1 MASYRIYFI
10 DRLRKVRWPH
20 DLDAADDNEA
30 IALAQA
36 LQFACADL
44 QADIELWQ
52 EGRFVLAASCTKPAD
67 LRAVWDAVSTHHQE
81 ALVESEE
88 ALLNSR
94 SAVARSRTLL
104 QTLEGARNQNEFAD
118 VEREVR
124 SA

>member
-20 DLDAADDNEA
+20 DLDAENDNHA

-36 LQFACADL
+36 LQFSCSDL

-52 EGRFVLAASCTKPAD
+52 EGRFILAASCTKPAR
-67 LRAVWDAVSTHHQE
+67 LRAVWNDMNNQHQDIL
-81 ALVESEE
+81 AESEE

-94 SAVARSRTLL
+94 TAVSHSRTLL
-104 QTLEGARNQNEFAD
+104 QSVEAARKHGEYAEAEPQ
-118 VEREVR
+118 VR

>member
-20 DLDAADDNEA
+20 DLIAADDNDA

-36 LQFACADL
+36 LQFACSDL

-52 EGRFVLAASCTKPAD
+52 EGRFILAASCTNPAH
-67 LRAVWDAVSTHHQE
+67 LRAVWDDVNAHHQNV
-81 ALVESEE
+81 LVESEE

-94 SAVARSRTLL
+94 STVARSRTLL
-104 QTLEGARNQNEFAD
+104 QTLDAARAQSELAAP
-118 VEREVR
+118 ERKVR
-124 SA
+124 LA

>member
-20 DLDAADDNEA
+20 DLEAADDSDA

-36 LQFACADL
+36 LQFACSDL

-52 EGRFVLAASCTKPAD
+52 EGRFVLAAACTKPAE
-67 LRAVWDAVSTHHQE
+67 LRAVFDDVSTHRQE

-94 SAVARSRTLL
+94 TAVAHSRTLL
-104 QTLEGARNQNEFAD
+104 QSLESARTQGELAGAK
-118 VEREVR
+118 
-124 SA
+124 

>member
-20 DLDAADDNEA
+20 DLEAAGDNDA

-36 LQFACADL
+36 LQFSCSDL

-52 EGRFVLAASCTKPAD
+52 EGRFILAAACTKPAR
-67 LRAVWDAVSTHHQE
+67 LRAIWKDVFAHHQE
-81 ALVESEE
+81 ALTESEE

-94 SAVARSRTLL
+94 TAIAPSRTLL
-104 QTLEGARNQNEFAD
+104 QSLEGARNKGGLARIEPK
-118 VEREVR
+118 VR

>member
-1 MASYRIYFI
+1 MPSYRIYFI

-20 DLDAADDNEA
+20 DLEAAGDNDA

-36 LQFACADL
+36 LQFSCSDL

-52 EGRFVLAASCTKPAD
+52 EGRFILAAACTKPAH
-67 LRAVWDAVSTHHQE
+67 LRAVWNDVYRHHQD
-81 ALVESEE
+81 ALTESEE

-94 SAVARSRTLL
+94 TAIAHSRTFL
-104 QTLEGARNQNEFAD
+104 QSLEGARNQGDRMGTEAK
-118 VEREVR
+118 VR

>member
-20 DLDAADDNEA
+20 DLDAANDSDA
-30 IALAQA
+30 VALAQA
-36 LQFACADL
+36 LQFACSDL

-52 EGRFVLAASCTKPAD
+52 EGRFILAASCTKPAQ
-67 LRAVWDAVSTHHQE
+67 LRAVWNDVNTHSQNV
-81 ALVESEE
+81 LVESEE

-94 SAVARSRTLL
+94 TAVARSRTLL
-104 QTLEGARNQNEFAD
+104 QSIEAARSRGGFPKA
-118 VEREVR
+118 ERKVR

>member
-1 MASYRIYFI
+1 MAAYRIYFI

-20 DLDAADDNEA
+20 DLEATDDNDA

-36 LQFACADL
+36 LQFACSDL
-44 QADIELWQ
+44 EADIELWQ
-52 EGRFVLAASCTKPAD
+52 EGRFVLAASCTNPAD
-67 LRAVWDAVSTHHQE
+67 LRAVFNDVSAQHQE
-81 ALVESEE
+81 ALVQSEE

-104 QTLEGARNQNEFAD
+104 QSLEGARTQSEFGAA
-118 VEREVR
+118 EYKVR

>member
-20 DLDAADDNEA
+20 DLDAAGDNDA
-30 IALAQA
+30 VALAQA
-36 LQFACADL
+36 LQFACSDL

-52 EGRFVLAASCTKPAD
+52 EGRFILAASCTKPAK
-67 LRAVWDAVSTHHQE
+67 LRAVWNDVNMHRQDV
-81 ALVESEE
+81 LVESEE

-94 SAVARSRTLL
+94 TAVARSRTLL
-104 QTLEGARNQNEFAD
+104 QSLETARRPGDFAD
-118 VEREVR
+118 AEAG

>member
-10 DRLRKVRWPH
+10 DRLRKLRWPH
-20 DLDAADDNEA
+20 DLDAADDNDA
-30 IALAQA
+30 AALARA
-36 LQFACADL
+36 LQFACSDL

-52 EGRFVLAASCTKPAD
+52 EGRFILAASCTKPAD
-67 LRAVWDAVSTHHQE
+67 LRAVWDQVSVHQQE

-104 QTLEGARNQNEFAD
+104 QSLEGARNQTGFA
-118 VEREVR
+118 EVNRNRR

>member
-20 DLDAADDNEA
+20 DLEAADDNGA
-30 IALAQA
+30 AALAQA
-36 LQFACADL
+36 LQFACSDL

-52 EGRFVLAASCTKPAD
+52 EGRFILAASCTKPAD
-67 LRAVWDAVSTHHQE
+67 LRAVWNDVNAQHQNV
-81 ALVESEE
+81 LVESEE

-94 SAVARSRTLL
+94 SAVPQSRTLL
-104 QTLEGARNQNEFAD
+104 QSIEAARHEMDFRQ
-118 VEREVR
+118 ERKVR

>member
-20 DLDAADDNEA
+20 DLEAQSDSDA

-36 LQFACADL
+36 LQFSCSDL

-52 EGRFVLAASCTKPAD
+52 EGRFILAASCTKPAR
-67 LRAVWDAVSTHHQE
+67 LRAVWNDMNSQHQDRL
-81 ALVESEE
+81 AESEE
-88 ALLNSR
+88 ALLSSR
-94 SAVARSRTLL
+94 NGAARSRTLL
-104 QTLEGARNQNEFAD
+104 QSVEAVRKQGEFG
-118 VEREVR
+118 EREAKLR